1 MVTLLKE
8 IQSRYSSFSEK
19 ERGLADYFLSSP
31 IEASQSNIKDVA
43 DKTGISVATITRFCR
58 KVACKSFVELKI
70 KLAREAYQVGDE
82 KVDTK
87 LKRQYED
94 ILDDIQGLSGKEALD
109 EVMQLIQKSKKL
121 YIFGLGSSGLAAQEL
136 NYRLS
141 RMGFAS
147 EAVTDPHLMIIR
159 STLVQE
165 GDLLLA
171 FSRSGQT
178 RDLLHSVKEAKNNGA
193 TIVSFTAYGDTPLT
207 KLSKTILWTIHP
219 LRTGYISTGLDLS
232 VLYLIDLIS
241 LFLLKDEDIK
251 ETYKKTVTAISS
263 EAYIESGQ

>member
-8 IQSRYSSFSEK
+8 IQSRYTSFSEK

-31 IEASQSNIKDVA
+31 IEASQSNIKDIA
-43 DKTGISVATITRFCR
+43 AKTDISVATITRFCK
-58 KVACKSFVELKI
+58 KVACRNFVELKI
-70 KLAREAYQVGDE
+70 KLAREAYQVGNE
-82 KVDTK
+82 KVDSK

-94 ILDDIQGLSGKEALD
+94 ILNDIQGLSGKDSLN
-109 EVMQLIQKSKKL
+109 EVMQLMQEANKL
-121 YIFGLGSSGLAAQEL
+121 YIYGLGSSGLAAQEL

-159 STLVQE
+159 STLVQD

-178 RDLLHSVKEAKNNGA
+178 RDLLHSIKEAKNNGA
-193 TIVSFTAYGDTPLT
+193 KIVSFTAYGDTPLT
-207 KLSKTILWTIHP
+207 KLSEAVLWTIHP

-241 LFLLKDEDIK
+241 LFLLKDQKIK
-251 ETYKKTVTAISS
+251 ETYEKTVTAISS
-263 EAYIESGQ
+263 EAYIESNQ

>member
-19 ERGLADYFLSSP
+19 ERGLADYLLSSP
-31 IEASQSNIKDVA
+31 LEAAESNIKDIA
-43 DKTGISVATITRFCR
+43 AKTDISVATITRFCK
-58 KVACKSFVELKI
+58 KVSCRNFVELKI
-70 KLAREAYQVGDE
+70 KLAREAYQEVDE
-82 KVDTK
+82 DVDSK

-94 ILDDIQGLSGKEALD
+94 ILDDIQGLSGKEALN
-109 EVMQLIQKSKKL
+109 EVMHHIQRAKKL
-121 YIFGLGSSGLAAQEL
+121 YIYGLGSSGLAAQEL

-159 STLVQE
+159 STLFQK

-193 TIVSFTAYGDTPLT
+193 KVVSFTAYGDTLLT
-207 KLSKTILWTIHP
+207 KLSETVLWTIHP
-219 LRTGYISTGLDLS
+219 LRTGYVSTGLDLS

-241 LFLLKDEDIK
+241 IFLLKDK
-251 ETYKKTVTAISS
+251 KSQETYQKTVTAISS
-263 EAYIESGQ
+263 EAYIENSR